1 VVVTPKKPAYNG
13 DMVHN
18 FLTLEAN
25 LDRRLEVWGTKVT
38 SDIEARFA
46 THNEAHR
53 QLQNNCVLAMQPLQD
68 RLNAE
73 NAAQLVLDA
82 RVQPIKKVALFY
94 AKNWKVVTGFII
106 GLLIAL
112 GLLSADVV
120 DRFSLF

>member
-1 VVVTPKKPAYNG
+1 MTPKKPSNSYNG

-25 LDRRLEVWGTKVT
+25 LDRRLEAWGNKFNK
-38 SDIEARFA
+38 DLEERFA

-53 QLQNNCVLAMQPLQD
+53 QMQNGCVLAMQPLQD
-68 RLNAE
+68 RLRAE
-73 NAAQLVLDA
+73 SAAQLVIDA
-82 RVQPIKKVALFY
+82 RVLPIKKVALFY
-94 AKNWKVVTGFII
+94 AKNWKVITGLII